1 MSQPIN
7 NFKLGLFTLGGLAL
21 LVAGL
26 LAFGA
31 RSYFQPTSTYE
42 TYIAGEV
49 TGLTVGSAVELR
61 GVNVGKVT
69 RIDFSWTEYEASDPS
84 YIVVQFVMR
93 DDIEPR
99 TPGAASDQLLQT
111 AIDRGLRARITAKG
125 ITGTSVLALEY
136 VDPVENP
143 PVQVPWKPKNTYI
156 PSAPGEFV
164 ELLAGVQKLLHNLQ
178 SLDFPALNEH
188 VQYDLKSAGSLLDKA
203 GQLDFGA
210 LSTNA
215 NDLLTEVRGSNVK
228 LKTLLQD
235 TDNTITRA
243 QLEKLSRDLDTL
255 VNQLQD
261 TVTRLEPGVANIDFD
276 ALNGTLTNARQT
288 LRDLDET
295 LAQLKQYPSG
305 FLFGKPP
312 APVKGVEPSG
322 GK

>member
-1 MSQPIN
+1 MSKPIN
-7 NFKLGLFTLGGLAL
+7 NFKLGLFTLVGLAL
-21 LVAGL
+21 LVVGL

-42 TYIAGEV
+42 TYIAGDV

-93 DDIEPR
+93 DDIEPA
-99 TPGAASDQLLQT
+99 TPGVAHDSLLQA
-111 AIDRGLRARITAKG
+111 AIQRGLRARVKAKG
-125 ITGTSVLALEY
+125 ITGTCVLSLEY
-136 VDPVENP
+136 VDPEENP
-143 PVQVPWKPKNTYI
+143 AVEVPWKPKYTYI

-164 ELLAGVQKLLHNLQ
+164 ELLAAVQKILHNFQ
-178 SLDFPALNEH
+178 GLDFHALNDH
-188 VQYDLKSAGSLLDKA
+188 VQYDLKSAGNVLDRV
-203 GQLDFGA
+203 GQFDFGN

-215 NDLLTEVRGSNVK
+215 NSLLADLRGSNSK
-228 LKTLLQD
+228 LKLLLQD
-235 TDNTITRA
+235 ADNTINRA
-243 QLEKLSRDLDTL
+243 QLEKLSRDVDALTG
-255 VNQLQD
+255 QLQD

-276 ALNGTLTNARQT
+276 ALNQT
-288 LRDLDET
+288 LINANQTIRDLDET

-305 FLFGKPP
+305 FLFGKQP

-322 GK
+322 QK

>member
-7 NFKLGLFTLGGLAL
+7 NFKLGIFTLVGLAL
-21 LVAGL
+21 LVVGL

-31 RSYFQPTSTYE
+31 RNYFQPTSTYE

-49 TGLTVGSAVELR
+49 TGLAVGSAVELR

-69 RIDFSWTEYEASDPS
+69 RIDFSWTEYEVSDPS

-93 DDIEPR
+93 DDIEPGS
-99 TPGAASDQLLQT
+99 PGAARDELLQS
-111 AIDRGLRARITAKG
+111 AIQRGLRARITAKG
-125 ITGTSVLALEY
+125 ITGTSVLSLQY

-164 ELLAGVQKLLHNLQ
+164 ELLAAVQKILHNFQ
-178 SLDFPALNEH
+178 GLDFHALNDH
-188 VQYDLKSAGSLLDKA
+188 VQYDLKSAGNVLDRV
-203 GQLDFGA
+203 GQFDFGN

-215 NDLLTEVRGSNVK
+215 NSLLADLRGSNAK
-228 LKTLLQD
+228 LKLLLQD
-235 TDNTITRA
+235 ADNTINRA
-243 QLEKLSRDLDTL
+243 QLEKLSRDVDTL
-255 VNQLQD
+255 TGQLQD

-276 ALNGTLTNARQT
+276 ALNKTLINANQT
-288 LRDLDET
+288 IRDLDET

-305 FLFGKPP
+305 FIFGKPP
-312 APVKGVEPSG
+312 APVKGVQPSG
-322 GK
+322 QK

>member
-21 LVAGL
+21 LVVAL

-31 RSYFQPTSTYE
+31 RTYFQPTSTYE
-42 TYIAGEV
+42 TYIAGDV
-49 TGLTVGSAVELR
+49 TGLALGSAVELR

-69 RIDFSWTEYEASDPS
+69 RIDFSWTEYEVSDPS

-93 DDIEPR
+93 DDIEPGA
-99 TPGAASDQLLQT
+99 PGAARDELLQS
-111 AIDRGLRARITAKG
+111 AIQRGLRARIKAKG
-125 ITGTSVLALEY
+125 ITGTSVLSLEY
-136 VDPVENP
+136 VDPAENP
-143 PVQVPWKPKNTYI
+143 PAQVPWKPKNTYI

-164 ELLAGVQKLLHNLQ
+164 ELLAAVQKVLHNVQ
-178 SLDFPALNEH
+178 GLDFAGLNEH
-188 VQYDLKSAGSLLDKA
+188 VQYDLKSAGNLLDKV
-203 GQLDFGA
+203 GQFDFGT

-215 NDLLTEVRGSNVK
+215 NGLLTEVRGSNVK
-228 LKTLLQD
+228 LKALLQD

-243 QLEKLSRDLDTL
+243 QLQKLTGDLDTL
-255 VNQLQD
+255 ANQLQD
-261 TVTRLEPGVANIDFD
+261 TVARLEPGVANIDFD
-276 ALNGTLTNARQT
+276 ALNQTLTNARQT
-288 LRDLDET
+288 IHDLDDAI
-295 LAQLKQYPSG
+295 AQLKQYPSG

>member
-31 RSYFQPTSTYE
+31 RAYFQATSSYE
-42 TYIAGEV
+42 TYIGGDV

-69 RIDFSWTEYEASDPS
+69 RIDFSWTEYEVTDPS
-84 YIVVQFVMR
+84 YIVVQFEMR
-93 DDIEPR
+93 NDIAPGS
-99 TPGAASDQLLQT
+99 PGAAQDQLLQG
-111 AIDRGLRARITAKG
+111 AIKRGLRARVKAKG
-125 ITGTSVLALEY
+125 ITGTSVLSLEY

-143 PVQVPWKPKNTYI
+143 PVQVPWTPKYTYI

-164 ELLAGVQKLLHNLQ
+164 ELLAAVQKVLHNVQ
-178 SLDFPALNEH
+178 SLDFAALNEH
-188 VQYDLKSAGSLLDKA
+188 VQYDLKSAGNVLDKA
-203 GQLDFGA
+203 GQLDFGS

-215 NDLLTEVRGSNVK
+215 NALLTDVRGSNDK
-228 LKTLLQD
+228 LKVLLQD
-235 TDNTITRA
+235 TDGTVNKL
-243 QLEKLSRDLDTL
+243 QLQKLTQDLDTL
-255 VNQLQD
+255 TTQLQD
-261 TVTRLEPGVANIDFD
+261 TVNRLEPGVANIDFN
-276 ALNGTLTNARQT
+276 ALNQTLVNARQT
-288 LRDLDET
+288 IQDLDDT

-312 APVKGVEPSG
+312 LPIKGVEPSG
-322 GK
+322 KQ